1 MPILTQPSEE
11 QFVSHILN
19 VPNRKQ
25 LLTKLLE
32 ILSINGGIYTD
43 FNLNCTRDEL
53 ARASGVARAT
63 R

>member
-53 ARASGVARAT
+53 A
-63 R
+63 